1 MDIHAAALPAV
12 LPKLRVPQGA
22 AFSPRD
28 KTPGRLDALEALPGA
43 MEVSHEQ
50 LPQCSSSSSSCY
62 NYPSDLSNAPET
74 PRPHSANAPHHYVN
88 NCSEDHSPS
97 RIDEGRAPLLPR
109 DDLTV
114 PPHAHHEFQR
124 QPLSPPQQLPPR
136 YGYPYAPVEDPRL
149 PVDRTDTLSV
159 VSLASSA
166 ATQQYLGQK
175 QQAAA
180 FRKRQQQHH
189 AFICGS
195 SALSEAGSTDMSP
208 TVNGVAHAAP
218 PPSAPRSYHLIAN
231 PRGGQ
236 RLQAAPTAAADM
248 PAELSSCDSASVS
261 NYCASEVYSSSSSS
275 SSRVYSPFRPRE
287 DRRSSRTKL
296 LDALRSTGS
305 VLPLTESA
313 ANSSG
318 NLSQEQQTQPEPPP
332 FPLCNMGKKNEP
344 RKHHVGS
351 GGLLPGDCQWF
362 SAEVPRGIS
371 RNISHGGGASSSCLG
386 CQQRHSAIASGC
398 STPRSAVSSCSGRS
412 SVISSTSSSSCN
424 SCCSARERRLL
435 QSRSTIFGDMAVVGD
450 VGGGAFGEPAPLPRA
465 ADCCLVDKTAN
476 LRRRQEQLRNPQFS
490 DLFGRPT
497 PSPPAAVSGAAV
509 ATESGVD
516 TTRSA
521 VPKEDITAHERFHRA
536 MRSSIDM
543 GTQPPLPPTSAV
555 RHAALCSCGLGAR
568 VINRWWS
575 RDTCTAFPRVRPLD
589 TSLGLQQQKEL
600 RELTQ
605 AGKGGRFHAES
616 RVFGRLCEE
625 QDAKTKSEDG
635 GLEVP
640 HVDRGRGERA
650 GARLVVLHLS
660 GLARTHREEDLLR
673 LIKGSERGPEG
684 TPSPPLRL
692 GALKVDIAADPIT
705 NECTGGAKV
714 TLRYSGG
721 PETLNQIVHKLSH
734 ANIRARV
741 ESIQ

>member
-1 MDIHAAALPAV
+1 
-12 LPKLRVPQGA
+12 
-22 AFSPRD
+22 
-28 KTPGRLDALEALPGA
+28 
-43 MEVSHEQ
+43 
-50 LPQCSSSSSSCY
+50 
-62 NYPSDLSNAPET
+62 
-74 PRPHSANAPHHYVN
+74 
-88 NCSEDHSPS
+88 
-97 RIDEGRAPLLPR
+97 
-109 DDLTV
+109 
-114 PPHAHHEFQR
+114 
-124 QPLSPPQQLPPR
+124 
-136 YGYPYAPVEDPRL
+136 
-149 PVDRTDTLSV
+149 
-159 VSLASSA
+159 
-166 ATQQYLGQK
+166 
-175 QQAAA
+175 
-180 FRKRQQQHH
+180 
-189 AFICGS
+189 
-195 SALSEAGSTDMSP
+195 
-208 TVNGVAHAAP
+208 
-218 PPSAPRSYHLIAN
+218 
-231 PRGGQ
+231 
-236 RLQAAPTAAADM
+236 M

-261 NYCASEVYSSSSSS
+261 NYCASEVYSSS

-344 RKHHVGS
+344 RKHHVVQRFREGS
-351 GGLLPGDCQWF
+351 PEISPTEGGPLPPVL
-362 SAEVPRGIS
+362 A
-371 RNISHGGGASSSCLG
+371 ASSVILPLLVAAALRG
-386 CQQRHSAIASGC
+386 LQSAVAVGG
-398 STPRSAVSSCSGRS
+398 AVSS
-412 SVISSTSSSSCN
+412 
-424 SCCSARERRLL
+424 
-435 QSRSTIFGDMAVVGD
+435 AVR
-450 VGGGAFGEPAPLPRA
+450 ARA
-465 ADCCLVDKTAN
+465 AATVAALLAN

-543 GTQPPLPPTSAV
+543 GTQPPLPPTSA
-555 RHAALCSCGLGAR
+555 
-568 VINRWWS
+568 
-575 RDTCTAFPRVRPLD
+575 RVRPLD

-635 GLEVP
+635 GLE
-640 HVDRGRGERA
+640 
-650 GARLVVLHLS
+650 LVVLHLS